1 MTAPFAKT
9 APPRTATSEQAW
21 RHGLALWLLGMPGVV
36 SLAFSV
42 QAEWLRHLTLVY
54 SLPVARWVV
63 GVGLSVLLALA
74 VAAGVTLGQRVGLGT
89 PLVNIAL
96 QGRSP
101 WRGIRFLSLPGLAG
115 GIMGAAWLVT
125 LVMLWPESLSVVDP
139 VYSLPLLPKLLYGG
153 ITSELLLRY
162 GVMSLVMWLL
172 WKRFGHAQR
181 RPGWLLG
188 WCAVVITALLGGAAP
203 AYLAWSMSA
212 TLSGAVLAQLMM
224 CEIIYGLLAGLLF
237 WRYGLE
243 VAILAH
249 MVAYLL
255 SHGLV

>member
-1 MTAPFAKT
+1 MNASPDPTRNLRPVRA
-9 APPRTATSEQAW
+9 SQGW
-21 RHGLALWLLGMPGVV
+21 CLGLVLWLLGMPGVM

-42 QAEWLRHLTLVY
+42 QTEWLMRLAAVF
-54 SLPVARWVV
+54 SFPMVRWVV
-63 GVGLSVLLALA
+63 ALGLALLLALA
-74 VAAGVTLGQRVGLGT
+74 VTIGVTLGWRVGLGSA
-89 PLVNIAL
+89 LINIAL

-115 GIMGAAWLVT
+115 GIIGAAWLVT
-125 LVMLWPESLSVVDP
+125 LVMFWPESLSVVDP

-172 WKRFGHAQR
+172 WRLFGQAQS
-181 RPGWLLG
+181 RPGWLIG
-188 WCAVVITALLGGAAP
+188 WSAVVLTSLLAGTVP
-203 AYLAWSMSA
+203 VYLAWSLSA
-212 TLSGAVLAQLMM
+212 TLPSTVLAQLLL
-224 CEIIYGLLAGLLF
+224 CEIVYGLLAGQLF

-249 MVAYLL
+249 VVAYLL